1 MMDSQQSET
10 KVKEKVYGF
19 GFFLYDVLSKF
30 IQIAEYRKDTESIR
44 KYEEVKE
51 NLKRNLNTIGW
62 DGRWYKRAI
71 TDDGDILRK
80 HRK

>member
-1 MMDSQQSET
+1 M
-10 KVKEKVYGF
+10 
-19 GFFLYDVLSKF
+19 LSKF
-30 IQIAEYRKDTESIR
+30 IKIAEYRKDTESIR

-62 DGRWYKRAI
+62 DRRWYKRSI